1 MLITVKVLFFN
12 IKCDK
17 IRPIICIFA
26 KSFST
31 NLIMVDKYTQQV
43 LDFLRD
49 SSKEIKDAEWDRISN
64 LGLPNVSAFTFVEEA
79 LKNLSLR
86 SEKAKLNLLDN
97 DYCALYD
104 GNEQLDFAA

>member
-12 IKCDK
+12 IKWDN

-49 SSKEIKDAEWDRISN
+49 SSKEIKDAEWDRISS

-86 SEKAKLNLLDN
+86 SEKAKLNLLEM
-97 DYCALYD
+97 A
-104 GNEQLDFAA
+104 

>member
-1 MLITVKVLFFN
+1 
-12 IKCDK
+12 
-17 IRPIICIFA
+17 
-26 KSFST
+26 
-31 NLIMVDKYTQQV
+31 MVDKYTQQV

-49 SSKEIKDAEWDRISN
+49 SSKEIKDAEWDRISS

-97 DYCALYD
+97 VYCALYD

>member
-1 MLITVKVLFFN
+1 MYL
-12 IKCDK
+12 C
-17 IRPIICIFA
+17 

-49 SSKEIKDAEWDRISN
+49 SSKEIKDAEWDRISS

-97 DYCALYD
+97 DYLPI
-104 GNEQLDFAA
+104 LI